1 MRRALSSLLVGGA
14 AASSGG
20 TIKLNWSDCGDS
32 STHGHITSLSPTS
45 VVLGT
50 KTSLAGKGH
59 VDEAIQAATYKVVA
73 KEGFIPVFSHSGD
86 ACKPETIKLPAG
98 IGEIDMKG
106 FKCPMSAGAV
116 ELDLDLSLSSAIPA
130 KLARITIELTAQS
143 STGDKALCAKINTSP
158 ENLIADG
165 ENLIAAPSK
174 EESEAEPTVD
184 GGSIQLAWS
193 DCGDSSTHGHITSLS
208 PTSVVLGT
216 KTSLVGKGKLDEAI
230 QAATY
235 KVVAKEGFIPV
246 FSHSGD
252 ACKPETI
259 KLPAGIG
266 EIDMKGFKCPL
277 SPGAVELDL
286 DLSLSSAIPAKLA
299 RITIELTA
307 QSSTGDKA
315 LCAKI
320 NTSPENMIA

>member
-1 MRRALSSLLVGGA
+1 
-14 AASSGG
+14 
-20 TIKLNWSDCGDS
+20 
-32 STHGHITSLSPTS
+32 
-45 VVLGT
+45 
-50 KTSLAGKGH
+50 
-59 VDEAIQAATYKVVA
+59 
-73 KEGFIPVFSHSGD
+73 
-86 ACKPETIKLPAG
+86 
-98 IGEIDMKG
+98 MKG
-106 FKCPMSAGAV
+106 FKCPMSAGSV

-158 ENLIADG
+158 ASMNADG
-165 ENLIAAPSK
+165 EKLIPEHSK
-174 EESEAEPTVD
+174 ESSEPLVQ
-184 GGSIQLAWS
+184 GGTIKLAYS

-216 KTSLVGKGKLDEAI
+216 KTSLVGKGTLDEAV

-266 EIDMKGFKCPL
+266 QIDMKGFKCPM
-277 SPGAVELDL
+277 SAGSVELDL

-320 NTSPENMIA
+320 NTSPADMNADSENLVAAPSKDEDELKASS

>member
-1 MRRALSSLLVGGA
+1 M
-14 AASSGG
+14 
-20 TIKLNWSDCGDS
+20 K
-32 STHGHITSLSPTS
+32 
-45 VVLGT
+45 
-50 KTSLAGKGH
+50 AG
-59 VDEAIQAATYKVVA
+59 
-73 KEGFIPVFSHSGD
+73 S
-86 ACKPETIKLPAG
+86 
-98 IGEIDMKG
+98 
-106 FKCPMSAGAV
+106 V

-158 ENLIADG
+158 ENLVANG
-165 ENLIAAPSK
+165 ENLIAAASK
-174 EESEAEPTVD
+174 QESGSKAAVD
-184 GGSIQLAWS
+184 GGSIKLAWS

-216 KTSLVGKGKLDEAI
+216 KTSLVGKGRLDEAI

-277 SPGAVELDL
+277 SAGAVELDL
-286 DLSLSSAIPAKLA
+286 DLSLSGAIPAKLA

-320 NTSPENMIA
+320 NTSPENLFAD